1 MEGLL
6 WLTLIATGLLLKSP
20 HSTCECFQRV
30 DLVFVLDS
38 STSVG
43 NENFGKMLD
52 FVKNFLQATNIDG
65 GEVRVGIATYS
76 TEARIEFNLKDYTNK
91 NDLLK
96 AVNNISWQ
104 YGSTNTADALL
115 LMHDTMFKA
124 VNGDRADVPNICIVV
139 ADGLSNI
146 NYGRTIPEADA
157 ARKKGIHIY
166 AVGVGLHDLSEV
178 DGIANKP
185 SSRNVF
191 SVNNFD
197 ELEILNIAI
206 FESTCAVTTVAT
218 PTTTLSFDED
228 VEPARPRPKPT
239 TTTTTT
245 TMMPTTT
252 ISECFQRV
260 DLVFVL
266 DSSTSVGHKNFGKM
280 LDFVINFLQATNIDG
295 GEVRVGIATY
305 STGARIEFNLKDYTN
320 KNDLLKAVDNISWQ
334 YGSTNTA
341 DALLLM
347 HDTMFT
353 AVNGDRADVPN
364 ICIVVADGLSNI
376 NYGRTI
382 PEADA
387 ARKKGIHIY
396 AVGVGLHDLSE
407 VNGIAN
413 KPSSRNAFSVNNF
426 DELEGLNNTIFESVC
441 AVTTVATPTTTLSFY
456 GFEKVDLVF
465 ILDSSTSVSRSDFH
479 KMLKFCKDFL
489 KKFDIDSGSVRVG
502 ILSYSTE
509 VHDHFFLNAYDTSTD
524 MFNAIDKIS
533 WIFGSTNTAD
543 AIRDMREKYFSFAN
557 GDRWDA
563 RNIAVILTDGVS
575 NINANRLQDE
585 ARQAKNEGIHIY
597 AIGIGLSDVTELNQI
612 ASVPASENTFI
623 VNNFDELKDLDE
635 RIFGSLFPISSPRP
649 TRTTTTI
656 TTRKPSTA
664 KPNKLNI
671 YTFVEDVLLSRPR
684 PKPTTTITITMMPTS
699 TSKLN
704 EPYR

>member
-206 FESTCAVTTVAT
+206 FESTCAG
-218 PTTTLSFDED
+218 
-228 VEPARPRPKPT
+228 
-239 TTTTTT
+239 
-245 TMMPTTT
+245 
-252 ISECFQRV
+252 ECFQRV